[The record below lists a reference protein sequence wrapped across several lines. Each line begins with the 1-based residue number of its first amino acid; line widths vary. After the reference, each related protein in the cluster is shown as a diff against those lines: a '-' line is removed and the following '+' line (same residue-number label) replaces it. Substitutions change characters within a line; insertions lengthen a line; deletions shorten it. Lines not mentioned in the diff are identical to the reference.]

1 MCMSLSR
8 IAEEIINKY
17 NLRLKPSSFRS
28 HVEVKCCAAKLALI
42 VQVHAN
48 LVQVGDFL
56 LDLFHHHVGGTHRRC
71 VLMSSGCDRKSNF
84 EIYGWSYQ

>member
-1 MCMSLSR
+1 MGLSSLEVVSCSSSPFAR
-8 IAEEIINKY
+8 NA
-17 NLRLKPSSFRS
+17 SSFCS

-56 LDLFHHHVGGTHRRC
+56 LDLFHHHVGTHRRC

-84 EIYGWSYQ
+84 EIYGWSY